1 MIRAE
6 KRDITVLKEYER
18 NANDHPPEQ
27 LEEIAASV
35 LEFGYNDPIT
45 IDENDTV
52 LTGHGTRRALLLLVE
67 RGREEFRVVDVIV
80 APHMS
85 DRQKRAYILAH
96 NRIARNS
103 VWNFEKLSAELNDL
117 VESDFS
123 VDLLGFDEQEIDS
136 LLKIDPSILPDDN
149 ATVTPPAPAD
159 TEEEKPKRSRAKSKV
174 LHTCPACKHEF
185 TA

>member
-1 MIRAE
+1 MIRCE
-6 KRDITVLKEYER
+6 KRDITVLKEYDR

-45 IDENDTV
+45 VDENDTV

-67 RGREEFRVVDVIV
+67 RGREEFRTVDVIV

-103 VWNFEKLSAELNDL
+103 VWNFDKLSAELNDL
-117 VESDFS
+117 VEMDFS
-123 VDLLGFDEQEIDS
+123 IDVLGFDEQEIDS
-136 LLKIDPSILPDDN
+136 LLKLDSSILPDETP
-149 ATVTPPAPAD
+149 AVQPPPADDSEPK
-159 TEEEKPKRSRAKSKV
+159 EKRTRAKSKI

>member
-1 MIRAE
+1 MIRFE
-6 KRDITVLKEYER
+6 KRDITLLKEYER

-27 LEEIAASV
+27 LEEIAASI

-45 IDENDTV
+45 VDENDT
-52 LTGHGTRRALLLLVE
+52 LITGHGTRRALLLLVE
-67 RGREEFRVVDVIV
+67 RGREEYRELDVIV

-85 DRQKRAYILAH
+85 ERQKRAYILAH

-103 VWNFEKLSAELNDL
+103 VWNFDKLSAELNDL
-117 VESDFS
+117 VEMDFS

-136 LLKIDPSILPDDN
+136 LLKIDPSILPDETP
-149 ATVTPPAPAD
+149 TVTPPPAEP
-159 TEEEKPKRSRAKSKV
+159 EEPKEKRTRAKSKI